1 MSSYF
6 NSTCPVENTAAI
18 DQSSFWD
25 GRFVPLLLL
34 FHADSLTRASHSWD
48 AHEIGW
54 LIAGVTAAVSTV
66 ITFYNVWLHARNYY
80 KPKEQRQV
88 IRILFMPAVYAGA
101 FRLLAIVMT
110 KPADQ
115 RALLSG
121 ILLLLPLFPGIHLLQ
136 RLGRCVRVARCA
148 YSK

>member
-25 GRFVPLLLL
+25 GRFVLTPPLSRGL
-34 FHADSLTRASHSWD
+34 ADPSSRSWD

-101 FRLLAIVMT
+101 F
-110 KPADQ
+110 
-115 RALLSG
+115 
-121 ILLLLPLFPGIHLLQ
+121 
-136 RLGRCVRVARCA
+136 
-148 YSK
+148 